1 MDGIPFVAD
10 QRYHFAMAGLKI
22 DVQEIWGRESLVA
35 YNSDLGGS
43 C

>member
-1 MDGIPFVAD
+1 MDGIPFVAE
-10 QRYHFAMAGLKI
+10 RRLKPAISGLRI

-35 YNSDLGGS
+35 YHSELGGS